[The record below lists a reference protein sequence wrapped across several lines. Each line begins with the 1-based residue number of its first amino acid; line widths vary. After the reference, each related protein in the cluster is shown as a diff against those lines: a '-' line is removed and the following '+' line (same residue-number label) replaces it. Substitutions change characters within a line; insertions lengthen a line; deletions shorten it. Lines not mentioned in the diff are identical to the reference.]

1 MNVYDIIKKP
11 VVTEKRELLRKEYN
25 KYTFEV
31 HPKANKIEIKKAIET
46 IFNVKV
52 EDVATINK
60 KPITKRHGMRLYKT
74 QAKKKAIVKL
84 AKENTITY
92 FKEV

>member
-1 MNVYDIIKKP
+1 MKCLTKKHNKYKNKVHPTTNKIKK
-11 VVTEKRELLRKEYN
+11 
-25 KYTFEV
+25 
-31 HPKANKIEIKKAIET
+31 KKAIET

>member
-1 MNVYDIIKKP
+1 MARSLKKGP
-11 VVTEKRELLRKEYN
+11 FCDHHLM
-25 KYTFEV
+25 
-31 HPKANKIEIKKAIET
+31 A
-46 IFNVKV
+46 KV